1 MDVFYF
7 TQLTFELGYRKQGER
22 MSIKVLIADD
32 HKLFRQ
38 GLIGLIKTREDL
50 VEVIGE
56 AETGEEAVRLAEEL
70 RPDVILMDIYMPE
83 MDGLQAAKE
92 IRSRFPEIAI
102 VMLTSSERDGHLYE
116 AVQLGVAGYL
126 LKSLDANELFEL
138 LSGVIKGEIAMT
150 RAMAGRLLKAVANR
164 AADGEKG
171 EQALTERELFVLRL
185 VASGAGNSEIAESL
199 SISINTVK
207 SHIKNILGKLQLE
220 NRTQAATYALKHGLV
235 SSREN

>member
-1 MDVFYF
+1 M
-7 TQLTFELGYRKQGER
+7 TIR
-22 MSIKVLIADD
+22 VLIADD

-38 GLIGLIKTREDL
+38 GLIGLMRTREDL

-56 AETGEEAVRLAEEL
+56 AATGIEAIQLVEQLH
-70 RPDVILMDIYMPE
+70 PDVILMDIYMPQ

-92 IRSRFPEIAI
+92 IRRRFPEIAI

-116 AVQLGVAGYL
+116 AVQIGVSGYL
-126 LKSLDANELFEL
+126 LKSLDADELFSL
-138 LSGVIKGEIAMT
+138 LSGVVKGEIAMT

-164 AADGEKG
+164 AADNEKG

-185 VASGAGNSEIAESL
+185 VANGASNSEIAETL

-207 SHIKNILGKLQLE
+207 SHLKNILEKLQLE
-220 NRTQAATYALKHGLV
+220 NRTQAATYAFKHGLV
-235 SSREN
+235 SPGDR

>member
-1 MDVFYF
+1 M
-7 TQLTFELGYRKQGER
+7 T
-22 MSIKVLIADD
+22 IKVLIADD

-38 GLIGLIKTREDL
+38 GLIGLMKTRDDL

-56 AETGEEAVRLAEEL
+56 AETGEDAVRQAEQL
-70 RPDVILMDIYMPE
+70 HPDVILMDIYMPHG
-83 MDGLQAAKE
+83 DGLQAAKE

-102 VMLTSSERDGHLYE
+102 VILTSSERDGHLYE
-116 AVQLGVAGYL
+116 AVQIGVSGYL

-138 LSGVIKGEIAMT
+138 LSGVVKGEIAMT

-185 VASGAGNSEIAESL
+185 VASGASNSNIAESL

-207 SHIKNILGKLQLE
+207 SHLKNILGKLQLE

-235 SSREN
+235 SSRDG